1 MTTFTNHNN
10 LEVPTVGL
18 KNYDAI
24 TAENFGLI
32 DQGSTMKAVAGLTV
46 SAHQLIYLDS
56 NYEYGLAKA
65 ETTPVEGRWLG
76 FITKNIK
83 QNAEGYA
90 RYLGY
95 HKNVAWSFTPGP
107 VYLSDSVA
115 GAVTQTAPNTPIIVG
130 WAIGT
135 NELQIKPWS
144 VPPDLVAADA
154 GASGQGHITIMADS
168 RYDSYSVSGSWAH
181 SNSTSQNY
189 TVRYRNGT
197 PSIGD
202 WISYKAWMTA
212 GRYTMQMMNTKFTDR
227 GIWELTID
235 GVVKGEVD
243 LYAVAPVDY
252 SNIEWITDIWIFS
265 SSLKDI
271 KLECTGK
278 NASSTNY
285 YMFLTYLSF
294 WRLE

>member
-10 LEVPTVGL
+10 YEVPTVGL

-24 TAENFGLI
+24 TAENFNLI
-32 DQGSTMKAVAGLTV
+32 EQGSTMKAVAGLTV

-65 ETTPVEGRWLG
+65 EATPVEGRWLG

-95 HKNVAWSFTPGP
+95 HKNVAWNFTSGP
-107 VYLSDSVA
+107 IYLSDATA

-144 VPPDLVAADA
+144 VPPDLVSAEA
-154 GASGQGHITIMADS
+154 GASGQGHITIMADCPHS
-168 RYDSYSVSGSWAH
+168 TTGSWGH
-181 SNSTSQNY
+181 SNNTSQNY
-189 TVRYRNGT
+189 NMRYYNSG
-197 PSIGD
+197 PAVGDSIT
-202 WISYKAWMTA
+202 YKAWMTA
-212 GRYTMQMMNTKFTDR
+212 GRYTIQIMNTKYNDR

-243 LYAVAPVDY
+243 LYNSTAQW
-252 SNIEWITDIWIFS
+252 SNVVWITNIWIFS

-278 NASSTNY
+278 HASSTNY
-285 YMFLTYLSF
+285 YAFLTYLSF